1 MKARALNERKKK
13 WIESMLSPVD
23 LFVIGIFLLEELLD
37 PVLERLGRLS
47 HLPFVGKIPKMK
59 VQFCSNVGYTL

>member
-13 WIESMLSPVD
+13 WIESMLSPID
-23 LFVIGIFLLEELLD
+23 LFVIGVFLLNELLD
-37 PVLERLGRLS
+37 PVLLRLGRLS

-59 VQFCSNVGYTL
+59 LRMP